1 VAGQLTVRA
10 RSVFECARDEAAAMK
25 HHYVGTEHLL
35 LGLLGEPYG
44 MAGRALVGLGVEVEV
59 VRRDVQRIVGLGD
72 EPVAEDETL
81 PLTPRMQE
89 IVALA
94 DRAAQTQGTPLT
106 GTKHLLLGLVREGN
120 GVANVVL
127 ADHGVST
134 QEVEHELGRL
144 SAGPN

>member
-10 RSVFECARDEAAAMK
+10 RSVFECAREEAAAMM
-25 HHYVGTEHLL
+25 HHYIGTEHLL
-35 LGLLGEPYG
+35 LGLLGEPEG
-44 MAGRALVGLGVEVEV
+44 MAGRALAGLGVEVDV

-94 DRAAQTQGTPLT
+94 DRAADTLGAPLS

-134 QEVEHELGRL
+134 RAVEHELGRL